1 MIRLFIKDQISWIL
15 FFVILLLWMNL
26 LFYLDAGFEG
36 ISIAYLN
43 MTSIGLFIVFVIF
56 RLVIWHLQFKNQA
69 ILHFEGNSLF
79 DLYNREFEKLLE
91 QTKQKENLMSVQF
104 QEQADEQVM
113 WIHEMKTPLTAQRLM
128 IDALPPS
135 KKKQELDL
143 EWIRMNF
150 LLDQTLHTLRMQTL
164 EKDLILQQ
172 LLLRELCIKEI
183 RSLQSWFLE
192 KDLEIDMDDVTHEV
206 HSDAKWLQ
214 FILRQILSNAIKYS
228 PNGCSI
234 EIMSKQT
241 ADQRVYLEIRDHGVG
256 ISKEDLPRLYQRGF
270 TGSFGRK
277 QSASTG
283 MGLYLSKNI
292 ADRLK
297 INIQVTSEL
306 NEGTTVKLFFP
317 IPNKMD
323 EIHTV

>member
-1 MIRLFIKDQISWIL
+1 
-15 FFVILLLWMNL
+15 
-26 LFYLDAGFEG
+26 
-36 ISIAYLN
+36 
-43 MTSIGLFIVFVIF
+43 
-56 RLVIWHLQFKNQA
+56 
-69 ILHFEGNSLF
+69 
-79 DLYNREFEKLLE
+79 
-91 QTKQKENLMSVQF
+91 
-104 QEQADEQVM
+104 
-113 WIHEMKTPLTAQRLM
+113 
-128 IDALPPS
+128 
-135 KKKQELDL
+135 
-143 EWIRMNF
+143 
-150 LLDQTLHTLRMQTL
+150 
-164 EKDLILQQ
+164 
-172 LLLRELCIKEI
+172 
-183 RSLQSWFLE
+183 
-192 KDLEIDMDDVTHEV
+192 
-206 HSDAKWLQ
+206 
-214 FILRQILSNAIKYS
+214 
-228 PNGCSI
+228 
-234 EIMSKQT
+234 MSKQT